1 MHAVLRL
8 ISKGGGGARTQAR
21 TMTQLGAAAVA
32 RRTASGGRFVMVDSV
47 EGGTVNYS
55 YRLSLGSEG
64 SCSVS
69 CVRRVVPPGEP
80 VCL

>member
-1 MHAVLRL
+1 
-8 ISKGGGGARTQAR
+8 
-21 TMTQLGAAAVA
+21 MTQLGAAAVA
-32 RRTASGGRFVMVDSV
+32 RRTVDLRGRVVELSTRTASGGRFVMVDSV

-55 YRLSLGSEG
+55 YGLSLGSEG